1 MNIFTAFR
9 DIQETLAN
17 IGGAIQRIIW
27 ENDQSLIHGTV
38 CDVDAK
44 KQLCRLVVGL
54 DEDDQEVKSPWVP
67 YGQIAG
73 TRKIHS
79 APSNGQ
85 QMTLFAPNGDHM
97 QAIALPFTWSDNNPS
112 PSESADEDI
121 DLRGK
126 SKRTQKDGSVKQE
139 VDGVTREYTKQSHEL
154 TIHKDPENEQEGK
167 NEEVS
172 DKKPWKGNR
181 AKALHRKKITKD
193 GGYELTIN
201 EGDDQKEHK
210 ITVNPTDNAVEIST
224 HKGKHKITIKKNEM
238 KVSFGNGQHETTYS
252 DSGIK
257 HKSSTKVQIES
268 PQIEHNGDLMVI
280 GSVMATDTVQS
291 QSGFIGNLQG
301 ISGGTGFLGGLTPP
315 TTW

>member
-1 MNIFTAFR
+1 MNIFIALR

-44 KQLCRLVVGL
+44 KQLCRVVVGL

-79 APSNGQ
+79 APSMGQ

-139 VDGVTREYTKQSHEL
+139 VDGVTREYTKQSHAL

-181 AKALHRKKITKD
+181 AKALHVKKLTKD

-201 EGDDQKEHK
+201 VEGEGHK
-210 ITVNPTDNAVEIST
+210 IKVHPKDGIEHSYN
-224 HKGKHKITIKKNEM
+224 KGKHKITIDKDAIKH
-238 KVSFGNGQHETTYS
+238 SFDNGQHEVS
-252 DSGIK
+252 ISQDGIK
-257 HKSSTKVQIES
+257 HKSNTRVTIES
-268 PQIEHNGDLMVI
+268 PQIAHNGNLMVNGSLFASQQIQSALGLKAPII
-280 GSVMATDTVQS
+280 GAAPGDP
-291 QSGFIGNLQG
+291 GNA
-301 ISGGTGFLGGLTPP
+301 

>member
-1 MNIFTAFR
+1 MNIFSAFL

-17 IGGAIQRIIW
+17 FGGMIQRIIW

-67 YGQIAG
+67 YGQTAG
-73 TRKIHS
+73 TRKVHS
-79 APSNGQ
+79 APSKGQ

-112 PSESADEDI
+112 PSESPDEDI

-139 VDGVTREYTKQSHEL
+139 VDGVTREYTKQSHTL

-181 AKALHRKKITKD
+181 AKALHRKKMTKD

-210 ITVNPTDNAVEIST
+210 ITVNPTDSAVEIST

-238 KVSFGNGQHETTYS
+238 KVSFGNGQHETIYA

-257 HKSSTKVQIES
+257 HKSSAKVQIES
-268 PQIEHNGDLMVI
+268 PQIEH
-280 GSVMATDTVQS
+280 
-291 QSGFIGNLQG
+291 IGNLKV
-301 ISGGTGFLGGLTPP
+301 LGSVFAEQQIQSAIGLKAPIIGAAP
-315 TTW
+315 GDPGNATTW